1 MFDINLSAILVAALI
16 AVASPGPATMALAG
30 TAMASGRKAGL
41 ALAAGITTG
50 SLIWSI
56 TAALGL
62 GTLMLAHAW
71 MIEVVR
77 YVGAGYL
84 LFLAFKAAR
93 SASSSKPPAAKALAG
108 DGRALYAKGLM
119 LHLTNPKAI
128 LFFGALYSLGVPQGV
143 SAQGLALVVV
153 AVGLQSALVFHGY
166 ALAFSTQRMGR
177 LYVRM
182 RRWFEGVFALAF
194 GLAGLKI
201 LTATLR

>member
-1 MFDINLSAILVAALI
+1 MFDINLPAILLAALI

-30 TAMASGRKAGL
+30 TAMASGRRAGL

-50 SLIWSI
+50 SLIWSV

-62 GTLMLAHAW
+62 STMMLTHAW
-71 MIEVVR
+71 VMELVR
-77 YVGAGYL
+77 YAGAGYL

-93 SASSSKPPAAKALAG
+93 SALSSWQAATKALAG
-108 DGRALYAKGLM
+108 PGPALYVKGLM

-128 LFFGALYSLGVPQGV
+128 LFFGALYSLGVPQGS
-143 SAQGLALVVV
+143 SAQGLALVVA

-177 LYVRM
+177 LYLRL
-182 RRWFEGVFALAF
+182 RRWFEGVFAVAF
-194 GLAGLKI
+194 GLAGLKL
-201 LTATLR
+201 LTATLS

>member
-1 MFDINLSAILVAALI
+1 MFDINLFAILLAALI
-16 AVASPGPATMALAG
+16 AVASPGPATLALAG

-50 SLIWSI
+50 SLIWSV

-71 MIEVVR
+71 MLEVVR

-93 SASSSKPPAAKALAG
+93 SASSSKQSTAKALAG
-108 DGRALYAKGLM
+108 GGRALYAKGLM

-143 SAQGLALVVV
+143 SAQGLALVVG